1 MNIHCHKIKP
11 KGLKKLMNNYCSIC
25 GNLLSP
31 NDEDGICH
39 LCKLSIIFNSDIYPD
54 IDDFAC

>member
-1 MNIHCHKIKP
+1 MVS
-11 KGLKKLMNNYCSIC
+11 YCSMC
-25 GNLLSP
+25 GNVLNA

-39 LCKLSIIFNSDIYPD
+39 LCKMSIIFNEDIYPD